1 MQRILLIKPKR
12 IGDLLLLTPTV
23 AALKSV
29 APAMRVEVL
38 AYDGSTAILNYFS
51 AIDRVWTL
59 TGDHDGQRLADD
71 SRELP
76 KTKFDAV
83 IELSGQA
90 KAAEILRDCTSSRR
104 FRSELYGRYGHNASM
119 AQGCSS
125 IASKPGWL
133 NEHAIRR
140 DWLVVRRALDVA
152 DLPAPVLR
160 FPVMAENCPL
170 PVEITERFA
179 VFQPFSRDVDRTWA
193 AENWRRLAKELLD
206 QRVFTDIVIP
216 FGSDNERQK
225 AQWIADGITGCGVT
239 SSRLDFAAHA
249 ALVARAKACISCN
262 TGVMHLAAAV
272 QTPIVAVWGATPIK
286 VWHPFCDRF
295 VVVCENQIIP
305 ASAARAGTSPIQE
318 GAIDANTV
326 QTVFE
331 AIVRLL

>member
-1 MQRILLIKPKR
+1 M
-12 IGDLLLLTPTV
+12 LLLTPAV

-38 AYDGSTAILNYFS
+38 AYDRSTAILGYFP

-59 TGDHDGQRLADD
+59 TGDGAAQRLADD
-71 SRELP
+71 SRDLLD
-76 KTKFDAV
+76 TKFDAV

-104 FRSELYGRYGHNASM
+104 FRAELYGTYGHNGSV

-125 IASKPGWL
+125 IASKPEWL

-140 DWLVVRRALDVA
+140 DWLVVRHALDVQ
-152 DLPAPVLR
+152 DLPEPVLR
-160 FPVMAENCPL
+160 FPPIAENSPL
-170 PVEITERFA
+170 PVKTGERFA
-179 VFQPFSRDVDRTWA
+179 VFQPFSRDLDRTWR
-193 AENWRRLAKELLD
+193 AENWRQLAKELLG

-216 FGSDNERQK
+216 FGSDDEWQI
-225 AQWIADGITGCGVT
+225 AQGIADGIAGCSVPG
-239 SSRLDFAAHA
+239 SRLDFAAHA

-272 QTPIVAVWGATPIK
+272 QTPMVAVWGATPIN

-295 VVVCENQIIP
+295 VVVCQNQIIS
-305 ASAARAGTSPIQE
+305 ASSARAGTSDIQE

-331 AIVRLL
+331 AVVRLLG